1 MKPVPSSYDPPRAR
15 NASRLWYVWFEF
27 RRALERRGFQTCRAI
42 HLREWFLGLA
52 CPGYA
57 FTVLGWKKL
66 GKAIR
71 WGYLLLLL
79 LFVVTL
85 GYPVSNLA
93 FGLMLAAHA
102 TSVLQLLFHGM
113 RPLGFLT
120 RGVLALFSLFALYF
134 LVYEPA
140 LSGLTNHWAMPLI
153 LDGRV
158 LVIDPRVSAA
168 AVRPGDLV
176 AYRFGQTV
184 GTGYYFRGGFG
195 IDKVLAGPGD
205 EVVFLPGQYQVNG
218 KNRAPLPRMPVEGR
232 VLIPEK
238 QWLIWPRVDM
248 VQTHGNPT
256 NLAAILLQA
265 ALVPEGQLVGK
276 PYGHWFGRRQLLP

>member
-1 MKPVPSSYDPPRAR
+1 MKRVPSSYDPPRAR
-15 NASRLWYVWFEF
+15 NTNRLWYVWFEL
-27 RRALERRGFQTCRAI
+27 RRTLELRGIQPCGAI
-42 HLREWFLGLA
+42 HLREWLLGLA
-52 CPGYA
+52 CPGYT

-66 GKAIR
+66 GMAIR
-71 WGYLLLLL
+71 WGYLFLLL

-102 TSVLQLLFHGM
+102 ISVIQLLLRGM
-113 RPLGFLT
+113 RPLGFAT
-120 RGVLALFSLFALYF
+120 RGALALFCLFALYV

-140 LSGLTNHWAMPLI
+140 VAWFTSHWAMPLR
-153 LDGRV
+153 LEGRV

-176 AYRFGQTV
+176 AYRLGQT
-184 GTGYYFRGGFG
+184 GGAGYYFRGGFG

-205 EVVFLPGQYQVNG
+205 EVVFLPGQFEVNG
-218 KNRAPLPRMPVEGR
+218 NARAPLPWMPDQGR
-232 VLIPEK
+232 VRVPEK

-265 ALVPEGQLVGK
+265 ALVPERQLVGK
-276 PYGHWFGRRQLLP
+276 PYDHWFGRRQLSP